1 MNMNGGYSVEDYNI
15 LMNNYLEGQIKPF
28 VDRFIATL
36 GEYRENYKKPKDSL
50 NHIRAD
56 YFRQMLNKLTDDD
69 TGGKPLGD
77 LLLNETKYEIGEEKY
92 NALSNEEKKNH
103 ADILTVLTQ
112 GNGQA
117 VMLMESLVAKAADTA
132 DNTWMDRISDY
143 DLDSLKAK
151 VKKDNPNLTTDA
163 DVNAELDKQYYD
175 IAMKLV
181 GKQTA
186 LSESLNNDEKNTEV
200 ENKLNSKEDQT
211 DKVKEKVEKL
221 GDDISEK
228 EAEDLAVDM
237 LDAEADMVSGSEVL
251 ENIVMTEYLDAAE
264 YGDESL
270 LDFFT
275 DNAGYSQDYVREWY
289 PIAASLSEGQIAA
302 LDFLSLKDLISVAV
316 TNEDGFKET
325 GLDKL
330 STASIYQDVDRAIY
344 EPGGVAL
351 TNAAL
356 RAKKTAGE
364 DPDNTSFSLSNLGV
378 VLWVCTGVGAAATGA
393 SLIAAKVI
401 GNMMPPAE
409 LVNRVNTLTE
419 KIMNAK
425 GVMECTYTDSFY
437 IQHPYYVDT
446 IQWTAKNNIVRNT
459 EELRPLQEQLD
470 AANAQIAAKSTFCK
484 YLSAGIAVVTAILA
498 GYAIYT
504 TVSEMLEYYKVT
516 FTPIPKY
523 IVDEADIIDDTN
535 GEKVVKKND
544 TAYYKVVPCNRKES
558 SSDTEKE
565 NYRILGAA
573 NDLNGDVGKQWL
585 SLYSAKYVKGKPILA
600 DSFKVVKGSAE
611 LPKGYETGIHRF
623 GEPAKFN
630 LTSKLYCYNDKPD
643 GTYVYFKN
651 ADKTVENMTSK
662 NAQKSTGSLVSFGS
676 MAIGGGIGLVLGG
689 GLVALIMTMKKKK
702 KENAA

>member
-28 VDRFIATL
+28 VDRFISTL
-36 GEYRENYKKPKDSL
+36 NEYRDNYNKPKDSL

-69 TGGKPLGD
+69 TGNKPLGD
-77 LLLNETKYEIGEEKY
+77 LLLNETKYEIGDEKY
-92 NALSNEEKKNH
+92 NALSAEEKKNH

-117 VMLMESLVAKAADTA
+117 IMLMENLVAKGSDTA
-132 DNTWMDRISDY
+132 ENTWMDRISDL

-151 VKKDNPNLTTDA
+151 VKKDNPDLSTEA
-163 DVNAELDKQYYD
+163 DINAELDKKYYD

-181 GKQTA
+181 GKQAA

-200 ENKLNSKEDQT
+200 ENKLNNKEDQT
-211 DKVKEKVEKL
+211 DKVKKKVEKL
-221 GDDISEK
+221 DDDISEK

-237 LDAEADMVSGSEVL
+237 LDAEADIVSGGEVL

-264 YGDESL
+264 YGDENL

-275 DNAGYSQDYVREWY
+275 NNAGYSEEYIRGWY

-316 TNEDGFKET
+316 TNEDGYKET
-325 GLDKL
+325 GMDEL

-378 VLWVCTGVGAAATGA
+378 ILWVCTGAGAVAAGA

-401 GNMMPPAE
+401 GSMKPPAE

-437 IQHPYYVDT
+437 AQHPYYVDT

-484 YLSAGIAVVTAILA
+484 NLSAGIAVVTAILA
-498 GYAIYT
+498 SYAIYT
-504 TVSEMLEYYKVT
+504 TVTEMLEYYKVS

-523 IVDEADIIDDTN
+523 IVEEADITDPSS
-535 GEKVVKKND
+535 GEKVVIKND
-544 TAYYKVVPCNRKES
+544 TAYYKVVPCNRKE
-558 SSDTEKE
+558 
-565 NYRILGAA
+565 
-573 NDLNGDVGKQWL
+573 
-585 SLYSAKYVKGKPILA
+585 
-600 DSFKVVKGSAE
+600 GSADGSRLRVRRMVYRRNTCPYRRDGLLC
-611 LPKGYETGIHRF
+611 LPVDSRVH
-623 GEPAKFN
+623 
-630 LTSKLYCYNDKPD
+630 D
-643 GTYVYFKN
+643 GHDFFLCLHLRRLPVN
-651 ADKTVENMTSK
+651 SVW
-662 NAQKSTGSLVSFGS
+662 
-676 MAIGGGIGLVLGG
+676 
-689 GLVALIMTMKKKK
+689 VA
-702 KENAA
+702 